1 MEKNTCGQCG
11 HFRRHYVLDEQL
23 CTAVCCGHCVFPRLK
38 NRRPDTPACG
48 SFVAGE
54 QQGPLS
60 KHFLTMELIR
70 WVQSLEFPPEI
81 REEV

>member
-11 HFRRHYVLDEQL
+11 HFYQHYVLDDQS
-23 CTAVCCGHCVFPRLK
+23 AIRVCCGHWVFPRLK

-48 SFVAGE
+48 NFVAGE
-54 QQGPLS
+54 RKLPES

-70 WVQSLEFPPEI
+70 WVQGLEFPPEV
-81 REEV
+81 REGE